1 MFQFIWAGTAATVDK
16 LVSTSTI
23 PSKQG
28 NSDDFTAGS
37 VGAFRRSI
45 CHEIPGRG
53 IVTVQFWKLSSL
65 THSKLSVSSLR
76 RWVTWNCSDK
86 YFLLILLTIWTI
98 CALCGWFIGT
108 ECWNSCHALMVQ
120 IRHTNFKC
128 RVVLMIMKVIF
139 PRSEIYF
146 WFVCKEIYAY
156 FFFIS

>member
-1 MFQFIWAGTAATVDK
+1 VYQFIWAGPAATVGK

-53 IVTVQFWKLSSL
+53 MVAVQFWKLSSL
-65 THSKLSVSSLR
+65 SHSKLNVSLFQR
-76 RWVTWNCSDK
+76 PVTWNCSDK
-86 YFLLILLTIWTI
+86 YFLLIQGI
-98 CALCGWFIGT
+98 CFIGT
-108 ECWNSCHALMVQ
+108 ECRNSYHALNGSNTPHQ
-120 IRHTNFKC
+120 FKWKFD
-128 RVVLMIMKVIF
+128 LWIMMLIF
-139 PRSEIYF
+139 PWFETYF
-146 WFVCKEIYAY
+146 WFFIKQNNSY